1 MKSIV
6 KILNDKLSRVK
17 NKLLNIPAHPHQV
30 AMGYALGI
38 FLAAS
43 PLIGLK
49 VFIAIGLTL
58 LFKWSKVAAVI
69 GVFHINI
76 LTGPP
81 FYAISFL
88 VGKSILGSDISF
100 DLSGP
105 MNLDM
110 MAEILTTNSVVF
122 IILLAGGI
130 ILGLPMAAAAYY
142 FSKSIIRR
150 KSPIKTTAI

>member
-1 MKSIV
+1 MKSIFN
-6 KILNDKLSRVK
+6 ILNKKIAGVK

-58 LFKWSKVAAVI
+58 LFKWSKVASLI

-81 FYAISFL
+81 FYGLSFL
-88 VGKSILGSDISF
+88 VGKSVLGSDVSF

-105 MNLDM
+105 LSLNTMI
-110 MAEILTTNSVVF
+110 EILTTNSLVF

-130 ILGLPMAAAAYY
+130 VIGLPLAAAAYY
-142 FSKSIIRR
+142 FSKSLIRR
-150 KSPIKTTAI
+150 KSLVKSTAL

>member
-1 MKSIV
+1 MKSLFN
-6 KILNDKLSRVK
+6 ILNQKLAEVK
-17 NKLLNIPAHPHQV
+17 NKLLNIPAQPHQV

-58 LFKWSKVAAVI
+58 LFKWSKVAALV

-76 LTGPP
+76 ITGPP
-81 FYAISFL
+81 FYGLSFL
-88 VGKSILGSDISF
+88 VGKLVLGSDVSF
-100 DLSGP
+100 DFSGSLSLSS
-105 MNLDM
+105 MV
-110 MAEILTTNSVVF
+110 EILTTNSLVF

-130 ILGLPMAAAAYY
+130 VIGLPMAAAAYY

-150 KSPIKTTAI
+150 KSPVKNIAV

>member
-1 MKSIV
+1 MKSIFN
-6 KILNDKLSRVK
+6 ILNKKLSGVK

-58 LFKWSKVAAVI
+58 LFKWSKVAALI

-76 LTGPP
+76 ITGPP
-81 FYAISFL
+81 FYGLSFL
-88 VGKSILGSDISF
+88 IGKSVLGSDISF

-105 MNLDM
+105 LSLNTMV
-110 MAEILTTNSVVF
+110 EILTTNSLVF
-122 IILLAGGI
+122 MILLAGGI
-130 ILGLPMAAAAYY
+130 ILGLPMAVGAYY
-142 FSKSIIRR
+142 FSISILHR
-150 KSPIKTTAI
+150 KSTLKIKAL

>member
-1 MKSIV
+1 MKSLFNL
-6 KILNDKLSRVK
+6 LNNKLAEVK
-17 NKLLNIPAHPHQV
+17 NKLLNIPAQPHQV

-58 LFKWSKVAAVI
+58 WFKWSKVAALI

-76 LTGPP
+76 ITGPP
-81 FYAISFL
+81 FYGLSFL
-88 VGKSILGSDISF
+88 VGKLVLGSDVSF
-100 DLSGP
+100 DFSGSLSLSS
-105 MNLDM
+105 MV
-110 MAEILTTNSVVF
+110 EILTTNSLVF

-130 ILGLPMAAAAYY
+130 VMGLPLAAAAYY

-150 KSPIKTTAI
+150 KSPVKNIAV